1 VADVEVV
8 LFDIDGT
15 LIETGGAGARS
26 WRHAFEKLHGIPA
39 DIGEFTSAGMTDPE
53 VARKTFV
60 AAIGREPSRDELARL
75 FAAYLLR
82 LSDEI
87 IGSEGYRTLSG
98 VEDTLK
104 HLGASGVL
112 LGIVSGAMEGAAR
125 IKLSRARLNRYFLF
139 GGYGTD
145 SPDRVALTN
154 VAISRATTLR
164 GRDLPDSSVMVV
176 GDTPLDVDAAMR
188 AGAVSVAVASGKYS
202 EDDLRS
208 AGADHVLAS
217 LEEEFPGVGSR
228 DG

>member
-1 VADVEVV
+1 
-8 LFDIDGT
+8 
-15 LIETGGAGARS
+15 
-26 WRHAFEKLHGIPA
+26 
-39 DIGEFTSAGMTDPE
+39 MTDPE

-60 AAIGREPSRDELARL
+60 SAIGRAPSKDELARL

-87 IGSEGYRTLSG
+87 IGSEGYRTLAG
-98 VEDTLK
+98 VDDTLK
-104 HLGASGVL
+104 HLGESGVL

-139 GGYGTD
+139 GGYGSD

-164 GRDLPDSSVMVV
+164 GRELPPSSVVVV

-188 AGAVSVAVASGKYS
+188 VGAISVAVASGKYS

-208 AGADHVLAS
+208 AGADHVLGS
-217 LEEEFPGVGSR
+217 LEERFPRVGSR
-228 DG
+228 EA